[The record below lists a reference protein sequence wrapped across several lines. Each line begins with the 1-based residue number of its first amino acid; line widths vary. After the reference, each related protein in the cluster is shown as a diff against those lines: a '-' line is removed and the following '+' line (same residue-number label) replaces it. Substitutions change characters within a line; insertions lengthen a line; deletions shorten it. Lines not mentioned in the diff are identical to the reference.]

1 MRIQAINNQNNINH
15 KAYFKPNAEFM
26 KLYKNAK
33 KTEKLA
39 DAANFFKEKV
49 PNHELEITGVLKN
62 PKILGLA
69 VYEIANNITQK
80 KKNML
85 VNNYENGLMQVLSH
99 FNLFRDS
106 DFFKFDEKETDIDC
120 LDILTKKD

>member
-1 MRIQAINNQNNINH
+1 MKIQAINNQNNINH

-49 PNHELEITGVLKN
+49 PNHELEILGVLKN

-80 KKNML
+80 KEKVL
-85 VNNYENGLMQVLSH
+85 INNEEEGLMQILSR
-99 FNLFRDS
+99 FNLYRDS
-106 DFFKFDEKETDIDC
+106 DFFKLEDKKTDIDC